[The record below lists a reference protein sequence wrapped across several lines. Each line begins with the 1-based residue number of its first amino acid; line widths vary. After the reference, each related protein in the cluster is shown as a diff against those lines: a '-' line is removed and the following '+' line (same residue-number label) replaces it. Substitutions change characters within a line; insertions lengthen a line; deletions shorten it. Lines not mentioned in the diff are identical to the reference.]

1 MEIKKM
7 KYTKDQQEVVEMTDK
22 DCIFCKIAAGEIPS
36 RKIYE
41 DKDLIAIMDLNP
53 TSKGHSLII
62 PKEHC
67 TNIYDID
74 EDIAAKVMKT
84 AKKLATKM
92 TVALNCDGFNL
103 LQNNGETAGQ
113 TMFHFHMHLIPR
125 YKDADNNMLK
135 FTSVSFSDEEMDAI
149 RDQIIKD

>member
-1 MEIKKM
+1 MKK
-7 KYTKDQQEVVEMTDK
+7 D

-41 DKDLIAIMDLNP
+41 DSDLIAIMDLNP

-125 YKDADNNMLK
+125 YEGDQVGLTWKPGEL
-135 FTSVSFSDEEMDAI
+135 TDEMKEEILA
-149 RDQIIKD
+149 KVKA

>member
-1 MEIKKM
+1 
-7 KYTKDQQEVVEMTDK
+7 
-22 DCIFCKIAAGEIPS
+22 
-36 RKIYE
+36 
-41 DKDLIAIMDLNP
+41 
-53 TSKGHSLII
+53 
-62 PKEHC
+62 
-67 TNIYDID
+67 
-74 EDIAAKVMKT
+74 
-84 AKKLATKM
+84 M

-149 RDQIIKD
+149 RDQIIKIKWICEFLNYIIDDIV

>member
-1 MEIKKM
+1 MKK
-7 KYTKDQQEVVEMTDK
+7 D

-41 DKDLIAIMDLNP
+41 DSDMIAIMDLNP

>member
-1 MEIKKM
+1 MIINFLIIIQVINMKK
-7 KYTKDQQEVVEMTDK
+7 D

-41 DKDLIAIMDLNP
+41 DSDLIAIMDLNP

-135 FTSVSFSDEEMDAI
+135 FTSVSFSDEEMDSI

>member
-1 MEIKKM
+1 MKK
-7 KYTKDQQEVVEMTDK
+7 D

-113 TMFHFHMHLIPR
+113 TMFHVHMHLIPR

-149 RDQIIKD
+149 REQIIKD

>member
-1 MEIKKM
+1 MKK
-7 KYTKDQQEVVEMTDK
+7 D

-41 DKDLIAIMDLNP
+41 DKDLIAIMDLSP

-62 PKEHC
+62 PKEHY

-74 EDIAAKVMKT
+74 EEIAGKVMKT

-125 YKDADNNMLK
+125 YKDADNNLLK
-135 FTSVSFSDEEMDAI
+135 FTSVSFSDEEMDSI
-149 RDQIIKD
+149 RDQNIND

>member
-1 MEIKKM
+1 MKK
-7 KYTKDQQEVVEMTDK
+7 D

-41 DKDLIAIMDLNP
+41 DKDLIAIMDLSP

-62 PKEHC
+62 PKEHY

-74 EDIAAKVMKT
+74 EEIAGKVMKT

-149 RDQIIKD
+149 REQIIKD

>member
-1 MEIKKM
+1 MKK
-7 KYTKDQQEVVEMTDK
+7 D

-125 YKDADNNMLK
+125 YKDANNNMLK

>member
-1 MEIKKM
+1 MKK
-7 KYTKDQQEVVEMTDK
+7 D

-41 DKDLIAIMDLNP
+41 DNDLIAIMDLNP

-62 PKEHC
+62 PKEHY

-74 EDIAAKVMKT
+74 EEIAGKVMKT

>member
-1 MEIKKM
+1 MNS
-7 KYTKDQQEVVEMTDK
+7 

-41 DKDLIAIMDLNP
+41 DSDLIAIMDLNP

>member
-1 MEIKKM
+1 MIINFLIIIQVINMKK
-7 KYTKDQQEVVEMTDK
+7 D

-41 DKDLIAIMDLNP
+41 DSDLIAIMDLNP

>member
-1 MEIKKM
+1 MKK
-7 KYTKDQQEVVEMTDK
+7 D
-22 DCIFCKIAAGEIPS
+22 DCIFCKIAAGEITS

-135 FTSVSFSDEEMDAI
+135 FTSVSFSDEEMDSI

>member
-1 MEIKKM
+1 MKK
-7 KYTKDQQEVVEMTDK
+7 D

-41 DKDLIAIMDLNP
+41 DQDLIAIMDLNP

>member
-1 MEIKKM
+1 MKK
-7 KYTKDQQEVVEMTDK
+7 D

-41 DKDLIAIMDLNP
+41 DKDLIAIMDLSP

-62 PKEHC
+62 PKEHY
-67 TNIYDID
+67 TDIYDID
-74 EDIAAKVMKT
+74 EEIAGKVMKT

-135 FTSVSFSDEEMDAI
+135 FTSVSFSDEEMDSI

>member
-1 MEIKKM
+1 M
-7 KYTKDQQEVVEMTDK
+7 

-41 DKDLIAIMDLNP
+41 DSDLIAIMDLNP

>member
-1 MEIKKM
+1 MKK
-7 KYTKDQQEVVEMTDK
+7 D

-41 DKDLIAIMDLNP
+41 DSELIPIMDPNP

>member
-1 MEIKKM
+1 MKK
-7 KYTKDQQEVVEMTDK
+7 D

-53 TSKGHSLII
+53 TS
-62 PKEHC
+62 
-67 TNIYDID
+67 NDID
-74 EDIAAKVMKT
+74 EYIAAKVMKT

>member
-1 MEIKKM
+1 MKK
-7 KYTKDQQEVVEMTDK
+7 D

-41 DKDLIAIMDLNP
+41 DSDLIAIMDLNP
-53 TSKGHSLII
+53 TSKGHTLII

>member
-1 MEIKKM
+1 MKK
-7 KYTKDQQEVVEMTDK
+7 D

-41 DKDLIAIMDLNP
+41 DSDLIAIMDLNP

-103 LQNNGETAGQ
+103 LQNNGKTAGQ

-149 RDQIIKD
+149 RNQIIKD

>member
-1 MEIKKM
+1 MKK
-7 KYTKDQQEVVEMTDK
+7 D

-41 DKDLIAIMDLNP
+41 DSYLIAIMDLNP

-135 FTSVSFSDEEMDAI
+135 FTSVSFSDEEMDSI

>member
-1 MEIKKM
+1 MKK
-7 KYTKDQQEVVEMTDK
+7 D

-125 YKDADNNMLK
+125 YKDADNNMLT

>member
-1 MEIKKM
+1 MKK
-7 KYTKDQQEVVEMTDK
+7 D

-62 PKEHC
+62 PKEHY

-74 EDIAAKVMKT
+74 EEIAGKVMKT

>member
-1 MEIKKM
+1 MKK
-7 KYTKDQQEVVEMTDK
+7 D

-149 RDQIIKD
+149 RNQIIKD

>member
-1 MEIKKM
+1 MKK
-7 KYTKDQQEVVEMTDK
+7 D

-41 DKDLIAIMDLNP
+41 DNDLIAIMDLSP
-53 TSKGHSLII
+53 ISKGHSLII
-62 PKEHC
+62 PKEHY

-74 EDIAAKVMKT
+74 EEIAGKVMKT

-149 RDQIIKD
+149 REQIIKD

>member
-1 MEIKKM
+1 MKK
-7 KYTKDQQEVVEMTDK
+7 D

-41 DKDLIAIMDLNP
+41 DSELIAIMDLNP

>member
-1 MEIKKM
+1 MKK
-7 KYTKDQQEVVEMTDK
+7 D

-41 DKDLIAIMDLNP
+41 DSDLIAIMDLNP

-135 FTSVSFSDEEMDAI
+135 FTSVSFSDEEMDSI

>member
-1 MEIKKM
+1 MKK
-7 KYTKDQQEVVEMTDK
+7 D

-41 DKDLIAIMDLNP
+41 DNDLIAIMDLSP

>member
-1 MEIKKM
+1 MKK
-7 KYTKDQQEVVEMTDK
+7 D

-41 DKDLIAIMDLNP
+41 DSDLIAIMDLNP

-74 EDIAAKVMKT
+74 EDSAAKVMKT

-135 FTSVSFSDEEMDAI
+135 FTSVSFSDEEMDSI

>member
-1 MEIKKM
+1 MKK
-7 KYTKDQQEVVEMTDK
+7 D
-22 DCIFCKIAAGEIPS
+22 DCMFCKIAAGEIPS

>member
-1 MEIKKM
+1 MKK
-7 KYTKDQQEVVEMTDK
+7 D

-113 TMFHFHMHLIPR
+113 TIFHFHMHLIPR

>member
-1 MEIKKM
+1 MKK
-7 KYTKDQQEVVEMTDK
+7 D
-22 DCIFCKIAAGEIPS
+22 DCIFCKIATGEIPS

-41 DKDLIAIMDLNP
+41 DSDLIAIMDLNP

-149 RDQIIKD
+149 REQIIKD

>member
-1 MEIKKM
+1 MKK
-7 KYTKDQQEVVEMTDK
+7 D

-41 DKDLIAIMDLNP
+41 DSDLIAIMDLNP

-113 TMFHFHMHLIPR
+113 TMFHFQMHLIPR

>member
-1 MEIKKM
+1 MKK
-7 KYTKDQQEVVEMTDK
+7 D

-74 EDIAAKVMKT
+74 EDIVAKVMKT

>member
-1 MEIKKM
+1 MKK
-7 KYTKDQQEVVEMTDK
+7 D

-41 DKDLIAIMDLNP
+41 DSDLIAIMDLNP

-74 EDIAAKVMKT
+74 EDIAGKVMKT

-149 RDQIIKD
+149 REQIIKD

>member
-1 MEIKKM
+1 MKK
-7 KYTKDQQEVVEMTDK
+7 D
-22 DCIFCKIAAGEIPS
+22 DCIFCKIATGEIPS

-41 DKDLIAIMDLNP
+41 DSDLIAIMDLNP

>member
-1 MEIKKM
+1 MKK
-7 KYTKDQQEVVEMTDK
+7 D

-41 DKDLIAIMDLNP
+41 DNDLIAIMDLSP

-62 PKEHC
+62 PKEHY

-74 EDIAAKVMKT
+74 EEIAGKVMKT

-135 FTSVSFSDEEMDAI
+135 FTSVSLSDEEMDAI
-149 RDQIIKD
+149 REQIIKD

>member
-1 MEIKKM
+1 MKK
-7 KYTKDQQEVVEMTDK
+7 D

-41 DKDLIAIMDLNP
+41 DSDLIAIMDLNP

-125 YKDADNNMLK
+125 KAGDQAVPEWEHL
-135 FTSVSFSDEEMDAI
+135 SLSDDEMKEICD
-149 RDQIIKD
+149 KMKM